1 MPWGERGLEYLP
13 SQSWGPE
20 LGRSLGDVLMLQA
33 RQAQGGGRRDLQDE
47 KMERVGK
54 QGGFLEEG
62 TFTLSTEGKGW
73 C

>member
-1 MPWGERGLEYLP
+1 
-13 SQSWGPE
+13 
-20 LGRSLGDVLMLQA
+20 MLQA

-47 KMERVGK
+47 RMERVGK